1 MKKDREKMREKER
14 EKRRGI
20 AEGRE
25 GAGRKDKLMRERDIT
40 DVFFL
45 FFLLDLT
52 MFVFF
57 LQDISN
63 DMDNKQQQNTRFEK
77 NICYPY
83 IRISCMNLVIIK
95 RNPLHI
101 GSKKGCDV

>member
-40 DVFFL
+40 DVFF
-45 FFLLDLT
+45 
-52 MFVFF
+52 FVFF
-57 LQDISN
+57 A
-63 DMDNKQQQNTRFEK
+63 
-77 NICYPY
+77 
-83 IRISCMNLVIIK
+83 
-95 RNPLHI
+95 
-101 GSKKGCDV
+101 